1 MLFFVINT
9 FLLLKIFKICCVPEL
24 TVPPVTLMQKS
35 LNTPPDSSSSHM
47 TQEVAY
53 IFGGKIKYK
62 KQTLEMPLT
71 LWQLTYKVLMDRL
84 VYMEIQQ
91 MWSIPS
97 LTWLTQ
103 SHGYVLTPLDQLQR
117 LPNWPSLMT
126 LPTGT
131 GLVLDQ
137 EHQLQPGLGWMSLDA
152 KANPAGNQSR
162 EPQRSPLHLNSLYTT
177 GTLSTQQDNE
187 ICDNTNYTEPRQ
199 AKAIQNA
206 SNSPKT
212 TARPRARKNY
222 ANSTPEKPRAR
233 RSIAN
238 TTPDQPDTILIG
250 DSITKHVRMAKTENL
265 TVSDTSV
272 RELTELLPVILSTHP
287 SNMRI
292 IIHAGS
298 FDILRRKTGSEIL
311 KKDFSLLLEKLS
323 DCQSQNVF
331 ISGPIPTLGKGIE
344 SFTRL
349 LALNTWLTSA
359 CFTHG
364 IKFIDNFNIFWNCK
378 DRFQRDGIHPNITGC
393 RLLGANLRHALG
405 MPYQNKNGQIRA
417 KDKYGAQRQT
427 ACISPPSPDPLLHI
441 TQGIQRMS
449 LSQSGIQQPPSCPS
463 PQPPRSQRRPPPS
476 TGATTK
482 EPTSTLPTTTTITT
496 EPASTLPPSTTLTNQ
511 GVS

>member
-1 MLFFVINT
+1 MFDVWNAN
-9 FLLLKIFKICCVPEL
+9 IFL
-24 TVPPVTLMQKS
+24 TVQTLCCLKNETLEQIRESEQFIDSVTANIQGADGQTGVYGNTTDVEHTIPDLAGTIPWICPNTTGSAAEAPKLAFPNDPSYWHRTGARPKASTPARTWSDVTRHKGKS
-35 LNTPPDSSSSHM
+35 SRKSVKRAPTLTPP
-47 TQEVAY
+47 
-53 IFGGKIKYK
+53 
-62 KQTLEMPLT
+62 LEL
-71 LWQLTYKVLMDRL
+71 
-84 VYMEIQQ
+84 
-91 MWSIPS
+91 S
-97 LTWLTQ
+97 LHNRYDALA
-103 SHGYVLTPLDQLQR
+103 
-117 LPNWPSLMT
+117 PNEM
-126 LPTGT
+126 
-131 GLVLDQ
+131 
-137 EHQLQPGLGWMSLDA
+137 
-152 KANPAGNQSR
+152 
-162 EPQRSPLHLNSLYTT
+162 
-177 GTLSTQQDNE
+177 
-187 ICDNTNYTEPRQ
+187 CDNTNYTEPRQ

-265 TVSDTSV
+265 TESDTSV

-287 SNMRI
+287 NNMRI

-298 FDILRRKTGSEIL
+298 FDILRGKTGSEIL

-378 DRFQRDGIHPNITGC
+378 DHFQRDGIHPNITGC
-393 RLLGANLRHALG
+393 RMHR
-405 MPYQNKNGQIRA
+405 
-417 KDKYGAQRQT
+417 DRQPASLPLHLT
-427 ACISPPSPDPLLHI
+427 LCSTSPKAFRGCL
-441 TQGIQRMS
+441 
-449 LSQSGIQQPPSCPS
+449 CPS
-463 PQPPRSQRRPPPS
+463 
-476 TGATTK
+476 
-482 EPTSTLPTTTTITT
+482 
-496 EPASTLPPSTTLTNQ
+496 
-511 GVS
+511 

>member
-1 MLFFVINT
+1 MAKSVSCTECERLTEMIRQLQMKNETLQQIRENEQFIDSVAANIQGADGQTGVYGNT
-9 FLLLKIFKICCVPEL
+9 TNVEHTIADLADTIPWICPNTTGSAAEAPKL
-24 TVPPVTLMQKS
+24 AFPNDPSYWHRTGARPKASTPARTWSDVTRRKGKS
-35 LNTPPDSSSSHM
+35 SRKSVKRAPTLTPP
-47 TQEVAY
+47 
-53 IFGGKIKYK
+53 
-62 KQTLEMPLT
+62 LEL
-71 LWQLTYKVLMDRL
+71 
-84 VYMEIQQ
+84 
-91 MWSIPS
+91 S
-97 LTWLTQ
+97 L
-103 SHGYVLTPLDQLQR
+103 H
-117 LPNWPSLMT
+117 N
-126 LPTGT
+126 
-131 GLVLDQ
+131 
-137 EHQLQPGLGWMSLDA
+137 
-152 KANPAGNQSR
+152 
-162 EPQRSPLHLNSLYTT
+162 
-177 GTLSTQQDNE
+177 
-187 ICDNTNYTEPRQ
+187 
-199 AKAIQNA
+199 
-206 SNSPKT
+206 
-212 TARPRARKNY
+212 RPRLSKMQAIAPKPLLDPGPEKNY

-238 TTPDQPDTILIG
+238 TTPDQPDSILIG

-298 FDILRRKTGSEIL
+298 FDILRGKTGSEIL

-378 DRFQRDGIHPNITGC
+378 DRFQRDGIHPNIIGC
-393 RLLGANLRHALG
+393 RLLGANLHHALG
-405 MPYQNKNGQIRA
+405 RPYQNKNGQIRA
-417 KDKYGAQRQT
+417 KDKYVRQT

-463 PQPPRSQRRPPPS
+463 PQPPRSQRHPPAPAQPLTSQRRPSPPPPQS
-476 TGATTK
+476 PRSQRQPSPPPPRSPIK
-482 EPTSTLPTTTTITT
+482 EL
-496 EPASTLPPSTTLTNQ
+496 ANAATLTLKLKLSQTDELLNSSPRHHHSGACQ
-511 GVS
+511 R

>member
-1 MLFFVINT
+1 MIRQLQKKNETLQQICESEQFIDSVAANIQGADGQTVIYGNT
-9 FLLLKIFKICCVPEL
+9 TNVEHTIADLADTIPWICPNTAGSAAEAPKL
-24 TVPPVTLMQKS
+24 AFPSDPSYWHRTGARPKASTPARTDVTRRKGKS
-35 LNTPPDSSSSHM
+35 SRKSVKRAPTLTPP
-47 TQEVAY
+47 
-53 IFGGKIKYK
+53 
-62 KQTLEMPLT
+62 LELC
-71 LWQLTYKVLMDRL
+71 
-84 VYMEIQQ
+84 
-91 MWSIPS
+91 
-97 LTWLTQ
+97 
-103 SHGYVLTPLDQLQR
+103 LQNR
-117 LPNWPSLMT
+117 YDALAPNEM
-126 LPTGT
+126 
-131 GLVLDQ
+131 
-137 EHQLQPGLGWMSLDA
+137 
-152 KANPAGNQSR
+152 
-162 EPQRSPLHLNSLYTT
+162 
-177 GTLSTQQDNE
+177 
-187 ICDNTNYTEPRQ
+187 CDNTNYTEPRQ
-199 AKAIQNA
+199 ANHTCGIKAIQNA

-212 TARPRARKNY
+212 TVRPRARKNY
-222 ANSTPEKPRAR
+222 GNSTPEKPRAR

-250 DSITKHVRMAKTENL
+250 DSITKRARMANTENL

-287 SNMRI
+287 SNIRI

-417 KDKYGAQRQT
+417 KDEYVAQRQT
-427 ACISPPSPDPLLHI
+427 AFISPPSPDPLLHI

-463 PQPPRSQRRPPPS
+463 SQPPRSQRCPP
-476 TGATTK
+476 
-482 EPTSTLPTTTTITT
+482 
-496 EPASTLPPSTTLTNQ
+496 LTNQ
-511 GVS
+511 GGKLSQIDELLNSSSRRHHSGACQR

>member
-1 MLFFVINT
+1 MAKSVSCT
-9 FLLLKIFKICCVPEL
+9 ECERL
-24 TVPPVTLMQKS
+24 TET
-35 LNTPPDSSSSHM
+35 
-47 TQEVAY
+47 
-53 IFGGKIKYK
+53 I
-62 KQTLEMPLT
+62 
-71 LWQLTYKVLMDRL
+71 R
-84 VYMEIQQ
+84 
-91 MWSIPS
+91 
-97 LTWLTQ
+97 
-103 SHGYVLTPLDQLQR
+103 QLQMK
-117 LPNWPSLMT
+117 NET
-126 LPTGT
+126 LQQIHESEQFIDSVAANMQ

-137 EHQLQPGLGWMSLDA
+137 KHQLQPGLGLMSLDE

-177 GTLSTQQDNE
+177 GMMHWLQMKYVTIPTTLN
-187 ICDNTNYTEPRQ
+187 PG
-199 AKAIQNA
+199 
-206 SNSPKT
+206 
-212 TARPRARKNY
+212 RPRLSKMQAIAPKPLLDPGPEKNY

-298 FDILRRKTGSEIL
+298 FDILQGKTGSEIL

-364 IKFIDNFNIFWNCK
+364 IKFIENFNIFWNCK

-405 MPYQNKNGQIRA
+405 KPYQNKNGQIRA
-417 KDKYGAQRQT
+417 KDKQEEKKV
-427 ACISPPSPDPLLHI
+427 SLLTEFTED
-441 TQGIQRMS
+441 TQQFLG
-449 LSQSGIQQPPSCPS
+449 
-463 PQPPRSQRRPPPS
+463 
-476 TGATTK
+476 
-482 EPTSTLPTTTTITT
+482 
-496 EPASTLPPSTTLTNQ
+496 N
-511 GVS
+511 

>member
-1 MLFFVINT
+1 
-9 FLLLKIFKICCVPEL
+9 
-24 TVPPVTLMQKS
+24 
-35 LNTPPDSSSSHM
+35 
-47 TQEVAY
+47 
-53 IFGGKIKYK
+53 
-62 KQTLEMPLT
+62 MPL
-71 LWQLTYKVLMDRL
+71 DR
-84 VYMEIQQ
+84 
-91 MWSIPS
+91 
-97 LTWLTQ
+97 
-103 SHGYVLTPLDQLQR
+103 LQR
-117 LPNWPSLMT
+117 LPNGPSYWHRTGARPKASTPARTWSDVTRHKGKSSTKSVKRAPT
-126 LPTGT
+126 LTPP
-131 GLVLDQ
+131 LEL
-137 EHQLQPGLGWMSLDA
+137 SLHNRYDA
-152 KANPAGNQSR
+152 LAP
-162 EPQRSPLHLNSLYTT
+162 
-177 GTLSTQQDNE
+177 NE
-187 ICDNTNYTEPRQ
+187 ICDNTNCAEPRQ

-222 ANSTPEKPRAR
+222 TNSTPEKPRAR

-272 RELTELLPVILSTHP
+272 RELTKLLPVILSTHP

-292 IIHAGS
+292 IIHA
-298 FDILRRKTGSEIL
+298 DILRGKTGSEIL
-311 KKDFSLLLEKLS
+311 KKNFSLLLEKLS

-378 DRFQRDGIHPNITGC
+378 DRFQHDGIHPNTTGC

-405 MPYQNKNGQIRA
+405 RPYQNKNGQIRA
-417 KDKYGAQRQT
+417 KDNYGAQRQT

-441 TQGIQRMS
+441 PQGIQRMS
-449 LSQSGIQQPPSCPS
+449 LSQSGIQQPPSSPPALAQPLRSQPRPS
-463 PQPPRSQRRPPPS
+463 PPPPQSPRSQRQPSPPPPRS
-476 TGATTK
+476 PIKELVNAATLKLKLQLSQTDELLNSSPRHHHSGAC
-482 EPTSTLPTTTTITT
+482 
-496 EPASTLPPSTTLTNQ
+496 Q
-511 GVS
+511 R

>member
-1 MLFFVINT
+1 MAKSVNCTECERLTETIRQLQK
-9 FLLLKIFKICCVPEL
+9 LL
-24 TVPPVTLMQKS
+24 
-35 LNTPPDSSSSHM
+35 TPP
-47 TQEVAY
+47 
-53 IFGGKIKYK
+53 
-62 KQTLEMPLT
+62 LEL
-71 LWQLTYKVLMDRL
+71 
-84 VYMEIQQ
+84 
-91 MWSIPS
+91 S
-97 LTWLTQ
+97 LQNRYDALA
-103 SHGYVLTPLDQLQR
+103 
-117 LPNWPSLMT
+117 PNEM
-126 LPTGT
+126 
-131 GLVLDQ
+131 
-137 EHQLQPGLGWMSLDA
+137 
-152 KANPAGNQSR
+152 
-162 EPQRSPLHLNSLYTT
+162 
-177 GTLSTQQDNE
+177 
-187 ICDNTNYTEPRQ
+187 CDNTNYTERRE
-199 AKAIQNA
+199 ANHTCGIKAIQIAN
-206 SNSPKT
+206 NSPKT

-222 ANSTPEKPRAR
+222 ANSTPERPRVN
-233 RSIAN
+233 RSIPSP
-238 TTPDQPDTILIG
+238 TSDHPDTILIG

-265 TVSDTSV
+265 TVSDTSF

-287 SNMRI
+287 SNRRI

-311 KKDFSLLLEKLS
+311 KKDFFLLLEKLS

-331 ISGPIPTLGKGIE
+331 ISGPIPILGKGIK

-349 LALNTWLTSA
+349 LALNTWLTST

-463 PQPPRSQRRPPPS
+463 PQPPRSQHQPSPPPPQS
-476 TGATTK
+476 PRSQHQRQSGSK
-482 EPTSTLPTTTTITT
+482 VDYL
-496 EPASTLPPSTTLTNQ
+496 
-511 GVS
+511 G